1 METFIH
7 EIKFKSTSNAPNC
20 FFSNFYGGS
29 EILYMA
35 GKFEDPKV
43 KALLESWKDITD
55 PEELNEI
62 RYQLERCR
70 VDKDGNI
77 VPKGGKSGQPYT
89 SKQKATYLREF
100 NGKTYLA
107 SGILAKLAAATW
119 HPKNHKHRIVVLKVM
134 AGISATDSL
143 GNTVPD
149 PEDMWEPLREKFS
162 KEPYKSLL
170 KETRDSRLAEMD
182 GRKANEWTDTG
193 GNRLGNMLMEIR
205 EEL

>member
-7 EIKFKSTSNAPNC
+7 EIKFKSNGKAPNC

-35 GKFEDPKV
+35 RKFENPKV
-43 KALLESWKDITD
+43 KALIESWKNITD
-55 PEELNEI
+55 PEELTAT
-62 RYQLERCR
+62 RHQLERCR
-70 VDKDGNI
+70 VDRDDNI

-89 SKQKATYLREF
+89 NKQKATYRREF

-119 HPKNHKHRIVVLKVM
+119 HPKNHKHRIDVLKVM

-143 GNTVPD
+143 GNTVPN
-149 PEDMWEPLREKFS
+149 PEDMWEPLREKYS

-170 KETRDSRLAEMD
+170 KATGDSRLAEMD
-182 GRKANEWTDTG
+182 GRNANEWTDTG
-193 GNRLGNMLMEIR
+193 GNMLGNMLMQMR
-205 EEL
+205 EEI